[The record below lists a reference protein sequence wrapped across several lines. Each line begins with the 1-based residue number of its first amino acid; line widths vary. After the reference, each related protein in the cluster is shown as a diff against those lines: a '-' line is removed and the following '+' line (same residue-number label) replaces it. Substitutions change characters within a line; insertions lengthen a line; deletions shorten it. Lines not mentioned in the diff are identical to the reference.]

1 MSTRQT
7 QEQERAAQAWKDVR
21 DDVKEKGFASEYK
34 TLAVS
39 APADI
44 QINGL
49 GQTLAFWLSKG
60 KEEHTTIY
68 GHLSSWVT
76 QRMGAS
82 GDLLQWITQT
92 DSTRYRQA
100 TVEALA
106 FLGWL
111 RRFSLT
117 TPMCL
122 WNVLTIANRPRK
134 IRTDSCDFSQMES
147 CWTRCNGCRTCSPI
161 SK

>member
-21 DDVKEKGFASEYK
+21 DDVKGKGFASEYK
-34 TLAVS
+34 ALAAS

-44 QINGL
+44 QTNGL
-49 GQTLAFWLSKG
+49 GQTLAFWHSKG
-60 KEEHTTIY
+60 WDKGRPKNNEHTVLY
-68 GHLSSWVT
+68 NHVSAWVT

-82 GDLLQWITQT
+82 GDLLRWITQT
-92 DSTRYRQA
+92 ESTLYRRA

-111 RRFSLT
+111 KRFAQAEL
-117 TPMCL
+117 
-122 WNVLTIANRPRK
+122 
-134 IRTDSCDFSQMES
+134 
-147 CWTRCNGCRTCSPI
+147 
-161 SK
+161 

>member
-21 DDVKEKGFASEYK
+21 DDVKGKKEFASEYK
-34 TLAVS
+34 ALVAS

-60 KEEHTTIY
+60 KNEHETLYSHVST
-68 GHLSSWVT
+68 WVI
-76 QRMGAS
+76 QRMGAN
-82 GDLLQWITQT
+82 GNLLQWITQT

-100 TVEALA
+100 TVETLA

-111 RRFSLT
+111 KRFAQAEL
-117 TPMCL
+117 
-122 WNVLTIANRPRK
+122 
-134 IRTDSCDFSQMES
+134 
-147 CWTRCNGCRTCSPI
+147 
-161 SK
+161 

>member
-7 QEQERAAQAWKDVR
+7 QEQERAAQAWKDVS
-21 DDVKEKGFASEYK
+21 DDVKGKGFASEYK
-34 TLAVS
+34 ALVAS

-60 KEEHTTIY
+60 KGEHKTLY
-68 GHLSSWVT
+68 RHLSTWVV
-76 QRMGAS
+76 QKMGQ
-82 GDLLQWITQT
+82 GDDLLRWITQT
-92 DSTRYRQA
+92 ESTPYRRA

-111 RRFSLT
+111 KRFAQAEL
-117 TPMCL
+117 
-122 WNVLTIANRPRK
+122 
-134 IRTDSCDFSQMES
+134 
-147 CWTRCNGCRTCSPI
+147 
-161 SK
+161 